1 MATAYYYG
9 YRREYSDFDCLSE
22 DTITFPVRP
31 PLDRVIPRRTPMLV
45 H

>member
-1 MATAYYYG
+1 MVTAHCYG
-9 YRREYSDFDCLSE
+9 YRRACSDLDCLSE

-31 PLDRVIPRRTPMLV
+31 LLDRVIPQRTPILV